1 MRDKVFVD
9 TNVFIYLYSS
19 DEDVKQGKAIEAIND
34 YDCYTSTQAINELSN
49 VLIKKFNMKTEDIKN
64 VIDEIYSNCEVITL
78 DSTIIKT
85 ALDINSKYKFSYY
98 DSLMLA
104 AAVSG
109 ECSKILSEDM
119 NDGQVIEKKV
129 TITNIFK

>member
-1 MRDKVFVD
+1 MQDRVFID
-9 TNVFIYLYSS
+9 TNVFIYLYST
-19 DEDVKQGKAIEAIND
+19 DEDIKKEKAIEAINE
-34 YDCYTSTQAINELSN
+34 YDSYTSTQAINELSN

-64 VIDEIYSNCEVITL
+64 VVDEIYSNCEVITL
-78 DSTIIKT
+78 DSTIIKS
-85 ALDINSKYKFSYY
+85 ALDIHSKYKFSYY

-104 AAVSG
+104 TAVNS

-119 NDGQVIEKKV
+119 NDGQVIEKKL